1 MSDSQFLKNL
11 SKSFFY
17 DAVFAIFETPYNVM
31 DRKELFNRCVLGD
44 RKAQGILYSTYRDGM
59 RRVVF
64 GVLGDV
70 PEVDDVLHDGFLI
83 IFSTIANVRDPERL
97 TAWMATLMRRL
108 AVKVRHDSNRIP
120 QVNVD
125 DELNSVVAAEE
136 DDEPAS
142 LGWEKLSELIDR
154 LPDGYGRVFRLAVL
168 DGMTHKEIG
177 NLLGINE
184 RSSSSQLFRAKKLL
198 RRFIIEYRNALGIFM
213 TILTL
218 GVLLLLLPI
227 SEKSQN
233 ELITGIA
240 SEENQ
245 GVPEENQGV
254 KEEAMAVDGSDS
266 SVDSGQGESSRQKI
280 GPACSGLRPFVAK
293 NIQSS
298 DDSVGIDEG
307 TGKENPDENDVDL
320 MFRAQQPEDGQQPG
334 QSERSDTTS
343 IPIVPIDN
351 EHEDILDYKLM
362 AVAAEK
368 RNPWGIV
375 VRTEGSYN
383 KRSSDIGTMLIP
395 SDQSSN
401 DPWIE
406 TEVRKSVRWYM
417 PVVAQIEFSYKL
429 SDRWSLSAGV
439 RYTYLR
445 GDSILTSE
453 FRHREAEMKIHSIG
467 IPVKA
472 TYRLFNKKNVSVYL
486 TGGFGV
492 DIPIGGSKHISDTGL
507 DNSEA
512 RTWSET
518 LRTNVRFSTDWGLG
532 IGWHFAPHTEIFAE
546 PSFRYYFPTL
556 GTVPTIW
563 SEHPCVFTLPVGIR
577 FTW

>member
-1 MSDSQFLKNL
+1 
-11 SKSFFY
+11 
-17 DAVFAIFETPYNVM
+17 M

-64 GVLGDV
+64 GVLGNV

-97 TAWMATLMRRL
+97 AAWMATLMRRL
-108 AVKVRHDSNRIP
+108 AVKVRQDSNRICP
-120 QVNVD
+120 VNND
-125 DELNSVVAAEE
+125 DELNSVAAPEE
-136 DDEPAS
+136 DDGPDP
-142 LGWEKLSELIDR
+142 LDWEKLSELIDR

-177 NLLGINE
+177 NLLGINK

-198 RRFIIEYRNALGIFM
+198 RHFIIEYRNAMGVFM
-213 TILTL
+213 AILTL
-218 GVLLLLLPI
+218 GVLLWLLPTN
-227 SEKSQN
+227 EKSQN
-233 ELITGIA
+233 ELTTGIA
-240 SEENQ
+240 
-245 GVPEENQGV
+245 PEKKTGV
-254 KEEAMAVDGSDS
+254 KKEAIAVGGSDS
-266 SVDSGQGESSRQKI
+266 SVEVGEGESSRQKS
-280 GPACSGLRPFVAK
+280 GPSRSGSRPFVAK
-293 NIQSS
+293 NTQSS
-298 DDSVGIDEG
+298 DESVGIDEG
-307 TGKENPDENDVDL
+307 AGKENPDESEVDPTL
-320 MFRAQQPEDGQQPG
+320 LAQQSGDRQQPG
-334 QSERSDTTS
+334 QSERSDTAS
-343 IPIVPIDN
+343 IHIVPIDN
-351 EHEDILDYKLM
+351 GHKDIPDYKLM
-362 AVAAEK
+362 AVVAEK
-368 RNPWGIV
+368 QNPWGVV

-383 KRSSDIGTMLIP
+383 RRSSDIGTMWVP
-395 SDQSSN
+395 SDESSN

-406 TEVRKSVRWYM
+406 TEVRKSVRWHM

-429 SDRWSLSAGV
+429 SDRWSLSSGL

-453 FRHREAEMKIHSIG
+453 FRHREAEMKIHCVG
-467 IPVKA
+467 IPVKV

-492 DIPIGGSKHISDTGL
+492 DFPIGGSKHIYDTGL
-507 DNSEA
+507 DNSEPRA
-512 RTWSET
+512 WSET
-518 LRTNVRFSTDWGLG
+518 LKTKVQFSTDWGLG

-546 PSFRYYFPTL
+546 PSFRYYFPTR
-556 GTVPTIW
+556 GNVPTIW

>member
-1 MSDSQFLKNL
+1 
-11 SKSFFY
+11 
-17 DAVFAIFETPYNVM
+17 M

-44 RKAQGILYSTYRDGM
+44 REAQGILYSTYRDGM

-64 GVLGDV
+64 GVLGNV

-97 TAWMATLMRRL
+97 AAWMATLMRRL
-108 AVKVRHDSNRIP
+108 AVKVRQDSNRICP
-120 QVNVD
+120 VDID
-125 DELNSVVAAEE
+125 DELNYVAAPEE
-136 DDEPAS
+136 DEPDS

-154 LPDGYGRVFRLAVL
+154 LPDGYGRVFRLSVL

-198 RRFIIEYRNALGIFM
+198 RRFIIEYRNALMIFM
-213 TILTL
+213 TIFTL
-218 GVLLLLLPI
+218 GVLLLLLPNG
-227 SEKSQN
+227 EKSQN
-233 ELITGIA
+233 ELTTAIA
-240 SEENQ
+240 
-245 GVPEENQGV
+245 PEKKKDIN
-254 KEEAMAVDGSDS
+254 EEAIAVDGSDS
-266 SVDSGQGESSRQKI
+266 AVDGGQRVSSRQKTGPSRI
-280 GPACSGLRPFVAK
+280 GSRPFVAK

-298 DDSVGIDEG
+298 NDSVEVDECA
-307 TGKENPDENDVDL
+307 GKENPDENDVDL
-320 MFRAQQPEDGQQPG
+320 MLRAQQSEDRQQPG
-334 QSERSDTTS
+334 QSERSDTAS
-343 IPIVPIDN
+343 NHIVPIDN
-351 EHEDILDYKLM
+351 EHKDYPDYNLM
-362 AVAAEK
+362 AVVAEK
-368 RNPWGIV
+368 RNPWDIT

-383 KRSSDIGTMLIP
+383 KRSSDIGTMWVP
-395 SDQSSN
+395 SDQSTN

-406 TEVRKSVRWYM
+406 TEVRKSVRWHM

-429 SDRWSLSAGV
+429 SDRWSLSTGL

-445 GDSILTSE
+445 GDSILTTE
-453 FRHREAEMKIHSIG
+453 FRHREAEMKIHNIG

-492 DIPIGGSKHISDTGL
+492 DVPIGGSKHISDTGL
-507 DNSEA
+507 DNSEP
-512 RTWSET
+512 RIWSET
-518 LRTNVRFSTDWGLG
+518 LKTKVQFSTDWGVG

-546 PSFRYYFPTL
+546 PSFRYYFPTR

>member
-1 MSDSQFLKNL
+1 M
-11 SKSFFY
+11 
-17 DAVFAIFETPYNVM
+17 E
-31 DRKELFNRCVLGD
+31 RKELYNRCVLGD
-44 RKAQGILYSTYRDGM
+44 RNAQGILYSTYRDGM

-83 IFSTIANVRDPERL
+83 IFSTIANVHDPERL
-97 TAWMATLMRRL
+97 PAWMATLMRRL
-108 AVKVRHDSNRIP
+108 AVKVRQDSNRLCP
-120 QVNVD
+120 VNID
-125 DELNSVVAAEE
+125 DELNSVAAAEE
-136 DDEPAS
+136 DDVPDS
-142 LGWEKLSELIDR
+142 FGWEKLSELIDR
-154 LPDGYGRVFRLAVL
+154 LPEGYGRVFRLAVL

-198 RRFIIEYRNALGIFM
+198 RRFIIEYRNALVIFVTM
-213 TILTL
+213 FTL
-218 GVLLLLLPI
+218 GLLLLLLPI

-233 ELITGIA
+233 ELITGV
-240 SEENQ
+240 
-245 GVPEENQGV
+245 VPEKKEGV
-254 KEEAMAVDGSDS
+254 KEEAIAVGGSDS
-266 SVDSGQGESSRQKI
+266 SVGGGQVDSSRQKNGSSRSASLPI
-280 GPACSGLRPFVAK
+280 VAE

-298 DDSVGIDEG
+298 ADSVRIDEG
-307 TGKENPDENDVDL
+307 AGEEKPD
-320 MFRAQQPEDGQQPG
+320 
-334 QSERSDTTS
+334 S
-343 IPIVPIDN
+343 IRIAPIDTEN
-351 EHEDILDYKLM
+351 TDIPDYKLM
-362 AVAAEK
+362 AVVAETRK
-368 RNPWGIV
+368 PWSID

-383 KRSSDIGTMLIP
+383 RRSSDIGTMWVP

-406 TEVRKSVRWYM
+406 TEVRKSVRWHM

-429 SDRWSLSAGV
+429 SDRWSLSTGL

-445 GDSILTSE
+445 GDSTLTSE

-472 TYRLFNKKNVSVYL
+472 TYRLFDKKNVSVYL

-492 DIPIGGSKHISDTGL
+492 DVPIGGSKHISDTGL
-507 DNSEA
+507 DNPEP

-518 LRTNVRFSTDWGLG
+518 LRTKVRFSTDWGLG
-532 IGWHFAPHTEIFAE
+532 IGWQFAPHTGIFAE
-546 PSFRYYFPTL
+546 PSFRYYFPTR

>member
-1 MSDSQFLKNL
+1 
-11 SKSFFY
+11 
-17 DAVFAIFETPYNVM
+17 M

-64 GVLGDV
+64 GVLGNV

-83 IFSTIANVRDPERL
+83 IFSTIANVHDPERL
-97 TAWMATLMRRL
+97 AAWMATLMRRL
-108 AVKVRHDSNRIP
+108 AVKVRQDSNRICP
-120 QVNVD
+120 VNID
-125 DELNSVVAAEE
+125 DELNYVAAPEE
-136 DDEPAS
+136 DEPDA

-154 LPDGYGRVFRLAVL
+154 LPEGYGRVFRLSVL

-198 RRFIIEYRNALGIFM
+198 RRFIIEYRNALMIFM
-213 TILTL
+213 TIFTL
-218 GVLLLLLPI
+218 GVLLLLMPI

-233 ELITGIA
+233 ELTTA
-240 SEENQ
+240 NA
-245 GVPEENQGV
+245 PEKKKDI
-254 KEEAMAVDGSDS
+254 KEEAIAVDGSDS
-266 SVDSGQGESSRQKI
+266 SVDGGQGESSRQKN
-280 GPACSGLRPFVAK
+280 GPSRSGSRPFVAK
-293 NIQSS
+293 NTQSS
-298 DDSVGIDEG
+298 DESVGIDEG
-307 TGKENPDENDVDL
+307 AGKENPDENDVDPTL
-320 MFRAQQPEDGQQPG
+320 RAQQSGDGQQPG
-334 QSERSDTTS
+334 QSERSDTAS
-343 IPIVPIDN
+343 IHIVPIDN
-351 EHEDILDYKLM
+351 EHKDIPDYNLM
-362 AVAAEK
+362 AVVTEK
-368 RNPWGIV
+368 QNPWGVV

-383 KRSSDIGTMLIP
+383 QRSSDIGTMWVP

-406 TEVRKSVRWYM
+406 TEVRKSVRWHM

-429 SDRWSLSAGV
+429 SDRWSLSTGL

-453 FRHREAEMKIHSIG
+453 FRHREAEMRIHNIG

-472 TYRLFNKKNVSVYL
+472 TYRLFDKKNVSVYL

-492 DIPIGGSKHISDTGL
+492 DVPIVGSKHISDTGL
-507 DNSEA
+507 DNPA
-512 RTWSET
+512 PRTWSEPLKT
-518 LRTNVRFSTDWGLG
+518 KVQFSTDCGLG
-532 IGWHFAPHTEIFAE
+532 IGWRFASHTVLFVE
-546 PSFRYYFPTL
+546 PSFRYYFPTR

>member
-1 MSDSQFLKNL
+1 
-11 SKSFFY
+11 
-17 DAVFAIFETPYNVM
+17 M

-64 GVLGDV
+64 SVLGDV

-83 IFSTIANVRDPERL
+83 IFSTIANVRDPECL

-108 AVKVRHDSNRIP
+108 AVKVRQDSNRIST
-120 QVNVD
+120 VNID
-125 DELNSVVAAEE
+125 DELNSVAAIEE
-136 DDEPAS
+136 DDGHDS
-142 LGWEKLSELIDR
+142 FGWEKLSELIDR

-198 RRFIIEYRNALGIFM
+198 RRFIIEYRNALGIFL

-227 SEKSQN
+227 SKESQN
-233 ELITGIA
+233 ELTTGVA
-240 SEENQ
+240 P
-245 GVPEENQGV
+245 GRKKGV

-266 SVDSGQGESSRQKI
+266 SVNRGQGKSSRQKN
-280 GPACSGLRPFVAK
+280 GPSRSGSRSFVAK

-298 DDSVGIDEG
+298 DDSVGIDECA
-307 TGKENPDENDVDL
+307 GKKNPDENDVDFML
-320 MFRAQQPEDGQQPG
+320 RAQQLEDWQQPG
-334 QSERSDTTS
+334 QSECSDTAS
-343 IPIVPIDN
+343 IRIVPIDN
-351 EHEDILDYKLM
+351 EHKDILDYKLM
-362 AVAAEK
+362 TVVAEK

-406 TEVRKSVRWYM
+406 TEVQKSVRWHM

-429 SDRWSLSAGV
+429 SDRWSLSTGL

-453 FRHREAEMKIHSIG
+453 FRHREAEMKIHNIG

-486 TGGFGV
+486 TGGFGIDV
-492 DIPIGGSKHISDTGL
+492 PIGGSKYISDTGL
-507 DNSEA
+507 DNSEPRA
-512 RTWSET
+512 WSET
-518 LRTNVRFSTDWGLG
+518 LRTKVQFSTDWGLG
-532 IGWHFAPHTEIFAE
+532 IGWNFAPHTGIFVE
-546 PSFRYYFPTL
+546 PSFRYYFPTR
-556 GTVPTIW
+556 GNVPTIW

>member
-1 MSDSQFLKNL
+1 MLCPDAITTLVRLGAMPALKKY
-11 SKSFFY
+11 SKSSFY
-17 DAVFAIFETPYNVM
+17 YAVFAIFGTPYNVM

-64 GVLGDV
+64 SVLGDV

-83 IFSTIANVRDPERL
+83 IFSTIANVRDPECL

-108 AVKVRHDSNRIP
+108 AVKVRQDSNRICT
-120 QVNVD
+120 VNID
-125 DELNSVVAAEE
+125 DELNSVAAVEE
-136 DDEPAS
+136 DDEHDS
-142 LGWEKLSELIDR
+142 FGWERLSELIDR

-198 RRFIIEYRNALGIFM
+198 RRFIIEYRNALGIFL

-218 GVLLLLLPI
+218 GVLRLLLPI
-227 SEKSQN
+227 SEESKN
-233 ELITGIA
+233 ELTTGIA
-240 SEENQ
+240 
-245 GVPEENQGV
+245 PERKTGV
-254 KEEAMAVDGSDS
+254 KEEAMAVDGYDS
-266 SVDSGQGESSRQKI
+266 SVNRGHGESSRQKNA
-280 GPACSGLRPFVAK
+280 PSRSGSRSFVAN

-298 DDSVGIDEG
+298 DDSVGIDECA
-307 TGKENPDENDVDL
+307 GKKN
-320 MFRAQQPEDGQQPG
+320 PED
-334 QSERSDTTS
+334 S
-343 IPIVPIDN
+343 ISIVPIDN
-351 EHEDILDYKLM
+351 EHKDILDYKLM
-362 AVAAEK
+362 AVVAEK
-368 RNPWGIV
+368 RNPWGIE

-383 KRSSDIGTMLIP
+383 QRSSDIGTMLIP

-406 TEVRKSVRWYM
+406 TEVQKSVCWHM

-429 SDRWSLSAGV
+429 SDRWSLSTGL

-453 FRHREAEMKIHSIG
+453 FRHREAEMKIHNIG

-486 TGGFGV
+486 TGGFGIDV
-492 DIPIGGSKHISDTGL
+492 PIGGSKHITDTGL
-507 DNSEA
+507 DNSEP

-518 LRTNVRFSTDWGLG
+518 LKTKVQFSTDWGLG
-532 IGWHFAPHTEIFAE
+532 IGWHFAPHTGIFVE
-546 PSFRYYFPTL
+546 PSFRYYFPTR
-556 GTVPTIW
+556 GNVPTIW
-563 SEHPCVFTLPVGIR
+563 SEHPCVLTLPVGIR